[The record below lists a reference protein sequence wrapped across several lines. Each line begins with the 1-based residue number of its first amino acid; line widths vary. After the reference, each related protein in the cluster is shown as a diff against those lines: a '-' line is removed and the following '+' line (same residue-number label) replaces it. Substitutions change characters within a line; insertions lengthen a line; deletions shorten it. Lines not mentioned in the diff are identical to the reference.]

1 MGDCSGASC
10 MYTAKHATQACEKM
24 PGAEGL
30 PFLKDHCCVLDIF
43 NIYLYYEMLFQGYY
57 EMLFQSNVYLV
68 TEPSTS
74 PYTRFLLFYFI
85 SGK

>member
-1 MGDCSGASC
+1 

-30 PFLKDHCCVLDIF
+30 PFLKDHSCVLDIF
-43 NIYLYYEMLFQGYY
+43 NIYLYYEMLFQ
-57 EMLFQSNVYLV
+57 SNVYLV
-68 TEPSTS
+68 TEPSVG